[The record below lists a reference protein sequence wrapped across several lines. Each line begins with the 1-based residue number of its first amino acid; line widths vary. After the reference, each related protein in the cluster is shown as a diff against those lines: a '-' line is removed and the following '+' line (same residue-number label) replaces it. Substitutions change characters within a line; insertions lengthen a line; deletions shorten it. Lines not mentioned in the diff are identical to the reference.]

1 MRNEPLIFFHLK
13 LVAKISL
20 AVGAVAIVSLLISLT
35 LISGPSGD
43 SYAAIIRNNSITRAH
58 LDPVMLLIGLMLVA
72 VAGVITWMITL
83 YSSFRI
89 AGPLYRFSQNL
100 KLASTSD
107 SANLIELR
115 EGDKLMQQAAQIKL
129 AVATLR
135 EHIAEVEKA
144 AEETASALEKGDAQA
159 YADAVARLKAL
170 DEKVRV

>member
-20 AVGAVAIVSLLISLT
+20 GVGAVAVLSLLISML
-35 LISGPSGD
+35 LVSGPID
-43 SYAAIIRNNSITRAH
+43 ENYAQIIRSNSITRAH
-58 LDPVMLLIGLMLVA
+58 LGKVMLMIGLMLVA
-72 VAGVITWMITL
+72 IAGVITWMIAL

-100 KLASTSD
+100 KLASASD
-107 SANLIELR
+107 SAPLINLR
-115 EGDKLMQQAAQIKL
+115 QGDSLLPQADNIKQ

-135 EHIAEVEKA
+135 DHYAEVEQA
-144 AEETASALEKGDAQA
+144 AREASAALERGDAAA
-159 YADAVARLKAL
+159 YADAMARLKVL